1 MPNDVNLDFD
11 VLNHEQERTL
21 MALLNLIIPPSE
33 DGKMP
38 GAADVDFLTYLHK
51 EDLFPCTNEELLFIN
66 KVSHEVYNQDFS
78 ALSESKQKQLIDK
91 LPNKLSKFLTWLTSQ
106 VIHCYYQDDEV
117 LRAIGLAARTLSP
130 EGHFL
135 EEGDLAL
142 LEPVYQR
149 GKFYKD

>member
-1 MPNDVNLDFD
+1 MQNDVNLDFD

-38 GAADVDFLTYLHK
+38 GAADVGFLTYLHK
-51 EDLFPCTNEELLFIN
+51 EDLFPCANEELLFIN
-66 KVSHEVYNQDFS
+66 NVSHEVYNQDFS

-91 LPNKLSKFLTWLTSQ
+91 LRNKLSKFLSWLTSQ

-117 LRAIGLAARTLSP
+117 LRAIGLAARTPFP